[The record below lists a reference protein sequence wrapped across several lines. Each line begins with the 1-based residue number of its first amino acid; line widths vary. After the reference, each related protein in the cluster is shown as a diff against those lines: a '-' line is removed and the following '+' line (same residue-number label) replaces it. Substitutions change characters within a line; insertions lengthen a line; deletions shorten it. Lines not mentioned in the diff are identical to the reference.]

1 MQLRENNFIAVMFF
15 GDKGYN
21 VVFWAK
27 NNKKKYGGKFE
38 IGMSFRFSLAC
49 LIWDVSNT

>member
-27 NNKKKYGGKFE
+27 NNKKNMVVNLKLECCFV
-38 IGMSFRFSLAC
+38 FLWPA
-49 LIWDVSNT
+49 